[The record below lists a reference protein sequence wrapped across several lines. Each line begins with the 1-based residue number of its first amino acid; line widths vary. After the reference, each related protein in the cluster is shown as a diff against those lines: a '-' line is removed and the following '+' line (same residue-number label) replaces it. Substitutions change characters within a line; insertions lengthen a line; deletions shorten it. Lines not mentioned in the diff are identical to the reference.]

1 MKFHMFHLM
10 PYRDLPQDFP
20 QRYPS
25 VWVTPPR
32 ELNDPVKSHQFYNE
46 ALDELELA
54 AASGYDG
61 ICVNEHHQNAYGYM
75 PSPNLMAAS
84 LIRRTKDVGIIVL
97 GNSIALYDPPTR
109 VAEEYAMLDVI
120 SGGRLVAGFPVGT
133 PMDTA
138 FCYGANPGHIRE
150 KYMEADDLIIKA
162 WTNEEMFSYNGRF
175 NQLRYVNIWPHP
187 LQKPHPPVWIPGGGS
202 VETWEFCEERS
213 YVYCYLSYGGYK
225 AGKKNTDGFWNVMQ
239 QREKPLNPYQ
249 AGFLQLVA
257 VGDSEQEVAD
267 KFGPHAEYFYNKML
281 HVDPRWTNPPG
292 YRTVRTI
299 EEGFTKSQGLKPI
312 FADSDKFEGEK
323 TQEKMLESK
332 AKSDIT
338 WADLMREGTV
348 VAGTPSQVTE
358 QLEEVVRSLHVG
370 HLMLLNQFGSVP
382 HELAVPNI
390 KKTATEVLPNLK
402 HIWDEEGWEDNWWPQ
417 GLGGATQAPASLQI

>member
-84 LIRRTKDVGIIVL
+84 LIRRTKDVALIVL

-162 WTNEEMFSYNGRF
+162 WTSEEMFSYNGRF

-202 VETWEFCEERS
+202 WRPGSSVRS
-213 YVYCYLSYGGYK
+213 AATSIATSL
-225 AGKKNTDGFWNVMQ
+225 T
-239 QREKPLNPYQ
+239 
-249 AGFLQLVA
+249 A
-257 VGDSEQEVAD
+257 VTRRA
-267 KFGPHAEYFYNKML
+267 
-281 HVDPRWTNPPG
+281 RRT
-292 YRTVRTI
+292 RTV
-299 EEGFTKSQGLKPI
+299 S
-312 FADSDKFEGEK
+312 
-323 TQEKMLESK
+323 
-332 AKSDIT
+332 
-338 WADLMREGTV
+338 GT
-348 VAGTPSQVTE
+348 
-358 QLEEVVRSLHVG
+358 
-370 HLMLLNQFGSVP
+370 
-382 HELAVPNI
+382 
-390 KKTATEVLPNLK
+390 
-402 HIWDEEGWEDNWWPQ
+402 
-417 GLGGATQAPASLQI
+417 